1 MDLHLT
7 DHRPT
12 DAERAAVDRLLGGRR
27 AVVHDDERV
36 VRGGRARAKQLR
48 HLVLP
53 CLHELQQA
61 AGWISPGGVNHV
73 AEALSVPPAELYG
86 VATFYDLL
94 SVEPQPETLV
104 RVCDDVGCRIH
115 DDAVIDVA
123 LADAGLGDAA
133 RVGSPCL
140 GQCDL
145 GAAAV
150 VQEIGR
156 PIHSIT
162 ASVGVEPVVESTVD
176 DGVLARVGVVD
187 PSSWDDHVA
196 HGGHAVVRQVLDR
209 GPAWVLDELE
219 ASGLTGRGG
228 AAFPTAVKWRAV
240 VGHDGE
246 CHVVANADESEP
258 GTFKDRVLME
268 GDPFRLVEAMTVAG
282 LTVGAEQG
290 WIYLRGEYPV
300 ARERIAVAVEA
311 TRAAGWLG
319 DDVGGSGRHFEL
331 ELRMGAGAYICGE
344 ETALFNSIEGY
355 RGEPRNKPPFPTD
368 VGLFGR
374 PTVVN
379 NVETLHDV
387 LMVLRHGGEGFAS
400 IGSGRSTGPRLFCLS
415 GNVDRPGV
423 YEHPYGV
430 SLGEVID
437 AAGGVPGGRTV
448 QAVLL
453 GGAAGVLVGPDSVD
467 LPLTLDAARTAG
479 ATLGS
484 GVVMVFD
491 DRVDLA
497 DVVRRNAEFF
507 RHESCGQCVPCRVG
521 TERQVELLGR
531 RALDRDLAADLDAVM
546 TDASICG
553 LGQTAASV
561 TRSAIAMGVLDSW
574 R

>member
-7 DHRPT
+7 DDRPT
-12 DAERAAVDRLLGGRR
+12 EVERSAVDALLAGRR
-27 AVVHDDERV
+27 AVIHEDARV
-36 VRGGRARAKQLR
+36 VRGGRSRAKQLR

-53 CLHELQQA
+53 CLHMLQEA
-61 AGWISPGGVNHV
+61 AGWISPGGLNHV
-73 AEALSVPPAELYG
+73 AERLSVPPAELYG

-115 DDAVIDVA
+115 DAVVLDGA
-123 LADAGLGDAA
+123 LVDAGFGGEA
-133 RVGSPCL
+133 RIGSPCL
-140 GQCDL
+140 GQCDH

-150 VQEIGR
+150 VQQVGLPLR
-156 PIHSIT
+156 SIT
-162 ASVGVEPVVESTVD
+162 AAVGPAPVVASTLD
-176 DGVLARVGVVD
+176 DGLLGRIGVVD
-187 PSSWDDHVA
+187 PSGWDDHLA
-196 HGGHAVVRQVLDR
+196 HGGHAVVREVLER
-209 GPAWVLDELE
+209 GSDWVLDELD
-219 ASGLTGRGG
+219 ASGLSGRGG

-240 VGHDGE
+240 AGHGGE

-268 GDPFRLVEAMTVAG
+268 GDPFRLIEAMTVAG
-282 LTVGAEQG
+282 LTVGAERG

-300 ARERIAVAVEA
+300 ARARIEQAIAA

-319 DDVGGSGRHFEL
+319 DDLGGLGRRFEL
-331 ELRMGAGAYICGE
+331 ELRLGAGAYICGE

-387 LMVLRHGGEGFAS
+387 LLVLRGGAAAFAAT
-400 IGSGRSTGPRLFCLS
+400 GAARSTGPRLFCLS
-415 GNVDRPGV
+415 GNVERPGV
-423 YEHPYGV
+423 YEHAYGV
-430 SLGEVID
+430 TLGEVI
-437 AAGGVPGGRTV
+437 ASAGGVSEGREL

-453 GGAAGVLVGPDSVD
+453 GGAAGVLVGPESLD
-467 LPLTLDAARTAG
+467 LVLTLDDARAAG

-497 DVVRRNAEFF
+497 DVVRRNAAFF
-507 RHESCGQCVPCRVG
+507 QHESCGQCVPCRVG
-521 TERQVELLGR
+521 TQRQVELLDRG
-531 RALDRDLAADLDAVM
+531 AIDRDLAADLDAVM

-561 TRSAIAMGVLDSW
+561 TRSAIALGVFD